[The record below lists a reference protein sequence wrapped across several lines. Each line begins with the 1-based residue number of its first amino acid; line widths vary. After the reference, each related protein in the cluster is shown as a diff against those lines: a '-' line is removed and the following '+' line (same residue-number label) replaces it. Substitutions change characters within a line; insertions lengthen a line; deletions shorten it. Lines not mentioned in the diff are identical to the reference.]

1 MTSTTAA
8 PATTG
13 AATMAG
19 TTTTPLAPPTK
30 GAPPLPPRKS
40 HGDGELLLR
49 LAKELAP
56 ARGLFIVAVTLYLP
70 LTALQVLQPL
80 VIGRAV
86 DQGFRKSDLAAVG
99 LWAGVFVALVGGR
112 ALVEGVQGLLMQAL
126 GQGAVRRL
134 RVRLFEKLLRLP
146 LSYFDKQPLGRLMTR
161 VTNDTESV
169 AELFSS
175 GAVSLV
181 GDALF
186 LVGTVVMLF
195 SVDVELSLASLVVLP
210 PLAVGVQW
218 FRGRAKVAFGRVRT
232 ALAQINTT
240 LQELISGM
248 SIVQLFARVDE
259 SGARLEHDNVA
270 YTEANKDA
278 IFLDAGVFSFV
289 DAISVIAIAI
299 VLGAASAFGIAGV
312 DGALAENGAL
322 SLGVLVAF
330 VDALGRFFLPIRE
343 LSNKTTVIQS
353 ALVAADRIVELEEER
368 ETIIAPSAPAPAKF
382 ERELRFDDV
391 HFGYDSGPPVLRGL
405 SFGVKKGERVAL
417 VGHTGAGTST
427 VVKLVPRLYDVT
439 GGRILVDDV
448 DVRAF
453 DPRALRRLT
462 TAVPQDTFLFHG
474 TIRENLAFGAPGA
487 SDERL
492 RDAAQACC
500 ADDVIDRHGGLDGKV
515 NERGQNL
522 SLGERQLLALTRAL
536 VSDPPIVILDEAT
549 ASVDRETERR
559 LQLAQEKLIA
569 GRTALIVAHRLSTIE
584 KCDRI
589 VLVADGKVLEEGS
602 HDELVQKNGRY
613 AALVELQKTEG

>member
-1 MTSTTAA
+1 MTSS
-8 PATTG
+8 
-13 AATMAG
+13 TMAM
-19 TTTTPLAPPTK
+19 APPASVK
-30 GAPPLPPRKS
+30 PPDPPAPTASPPGPSKS
-40 HGDGELLLR
+40 RSDGELFMR
-49 LAKELAP
+49 LARELAP
-56 ARGLFIVAVTLYLP
+56 ARGLFTTAVLLYLP
-70 LTALQVLQPL
+70 LTALQVMQPL
-80 VIGRAV
+80 VIGHAV
-86 DQGFRKSDLAAVG
+86 DDGFRTKDVAAVSF
-99 LWAGVFVALVGGR
+99 WAGVFVLLVAGR
-112 ALVEGVQGLLMQAL
+112 AVVEGVQGLLMQSL

-146 LSYFDKQPLGRLMTR
+146 LGYFDKQPLGRLMTR

-181 GDALF
+181 GDALY
-186 LVGTVVMLF
+186 LVGTMVMLF
-195 SVDVELSLASLVVLP
+195 TVDVELSLASLVVVL

-218 FRGRAKVAFGRVRT
+218 FRTRAKVAFVR
-232 ALAQINTT
+232 ARAAVSQLNTL

-248 SIVQLFARVDE
+248 TIVQLFARVDE
-259 SGARLEHDNVA
+259 SAARLEAENAA
-270 YTEANKDA
+270 YTAANKDA

-289 DAISVIAIAI
+289 DAISVMAIAI
-299 VLGAASAFGIAGV
+299 TLGAAHAFGVEGIDA
-312 DGALAENGAL
+312 DGAL

-330 VDALGRFFLPIRE
+330 IDALGRFFLPIRE

-353 ALVAADRIVELEEER
+353 ALVAADRIVELEEEP
-368 ETIIAPSAPAPAKF
+368 ETILAPSSPATAHF
-382 ERELRFDDV
+382 ERALRFDDV
-391 HFGYDSGPPVLRGL
+391 HFAYEGGAPVLKGL
-405 SFGVKKGERVAL
+405 TFTVKKGERVAL
-417 VGHTGAGTST
+417 VGHTGAGKST

-439 GGRILVDDV
+439 GGRILLDDV
-448 DVRAF
+448 DIRDF

-492 RDAAQACC
+492 LDAARACC
-500 ADDVIDRHGGLDGKV
+500 ADDVIERHGGLDGKV

-559 LQLAQEKLIA
+559 LQQAQEKLIA

-589 VLVADGKVLEEGS
+589 LLVSDGKVLEEGS
-602 HDELVQKNGRY
+602 HDELVAQNGRY
-613 AALVELQKTEG
+613 AALVELQRTAG